1 MTSQRGMAASPVCPC
16 VRGVRRSGE
25 RERHAVVAAVAAG
38 RGRNAK
44 QRRGDSDRLSDGV
57 TRIDSATVIHVAQA
71 VPSSVVGTPLSV
83 TRMRGGRDDLADVV
97 AVIFEQVP
105 VGGRLGG
112 GSC

>member
-1 MTSQRGMAASPVCPC
+1 MCGEAASESGTPSSPPSPPDAEET
-16 VRGVRRSGE
+16 RS
-25 RERHAVVAAVAAG
+25 
-38 RGRNAK
+38 
-44 QRRGDSDRLSDGV
+44 SDGV